1 MRPRGVPM
9 PIRSLIHGLA
19 VLVLIS
25 AAAAAGYLAH
35 RYLVDQSDAQF
46 ALPGGLIDVEPRIRP
61 DFSLPDLQG
70 QLRSVGEWDGRVL
83 AVNFWATWCAPCR
96 EEIPEFVE
104 LQKKYGT
111 EGLQFVGI
119 AIDRAEEV
127 QEFIEGYNVN
137 YPVLLGDTEAVRV
150 AEEFGNRVGVLP
162 FTAIVDRQGRIVFR
176 RAGQLHGAEA
186 EEIILPLL
194 QSPSPK

>member
-1 MRPRGVPM
+1 M
-9 PIRSLIHGLA
+9 PIRSLIHSLA

-25 AAAAAGYLAH
+25 AAAAAGYIAH
-35 RYLVDQSDAQF
+35 RYLVDQSVPQLAV
-46 ALPGGLIDVEPRIRP
+46 PGSLIDEGPRIRP

-70 QLRSVGEWDGRVL
+70 QSHHVGEWDGRVL
-83 AVNFWATWCAPCR
+83 AVNFWATWCWPCR

-104 LQKKYGT
+104 LQKKYGAQ
-111 EGLQFVGI
+111 GLQFVGI

-137 YPVLLGDTEAVRV
+137 YPVLLGDTEAIRV

-162 FTAIVDRQGRIVFR
+162 FTAIVDRQGRIAFR

-186 EEIILPLL
+186 EQVILPLL
-194 QSPSPK
+194 QSLSP